1 MSTSYKGIF
10 PLEFDIKVTDFFL
23 QVTHKFN
30 LRLQS
35 AILAMHLALQLIV
48 LLSVAINS
56 SMGISLRLL
65 LILSKLSD
73 LAL

>member
-23 QVTHKFN
+23 QITHKFN

-35 AILAMHLALQLIV
+35 TILAMHLALQLIV

-65 LILSKLSD
+65 LILPKLSD